1 MTGDKRHG
9 REMRGFIIQP
19 QKSIACNEC
28 AIKFAKAEK
37 KKKIVGGG
45 GEKLSPSYQKFPKGP
60 PIPQKLTPRGGGGG
74 EGEGAN

>member
-37 KKKIVGGG
+37 KKLWGV
-45 GEKLSPSYQKFPKGP
+45 GEKNCPQVTKSSPRDPQFPKNL
-60 PIPQKLTPRGGGGG
+60 PQGEGGG
-74 EGEGAN
+74 EGGGG